1 MKRIL
6 LLFAIAAVSI
16 GAFALQPQCG
26 YRGFIEW
33 ENSTRRYL
41 QLMDPNKKE
50 LHTYSGVSTSH
61 GYQFNPNFYL
71 GAGLTVQRNNYFND
85 WILPVFLQVRTD
97 QKFGVFT
104 PFGDMRIGYSL
115 TDGGGIYFSPMV
127 GYRFNWGRKLG
138 INVGLGLTVKQVTY
152 DIYDLVYNENGYWMT
167 SVKTGKKGHY
177 TDTYFSFKIG
187 IDF

>member
-6 LLFAIAAVSI
+6 LLFAIAAVSL
-16 GAFALQPQCG
+16 GAFALQPQRG
-26 YRGFIEW
+26 YRGFVDW
-33 ENSTRRYL
+33 DNSIKRVEDFSGAYYTEYF
-41 QLMDPNKKE
+41 
-50 LHTYSGVSTSH
+50 TGVSTSH
-61 GYQFNPNFYL
+61 GYQFNPNFFL
-71 GAGLTVQRNNYFND
+71 GAGISAQIYNKYYTE
-85 WILPVFLQVRTD
+85 WILPAFIHIRTD

-138 INVGLGLTVKQVTY
+138 INVGLGLTVKQITY
-152 DIYDLVYNENGYWMT
+152 DIHDYGYDENGLLIFID
-167 SVKTGKKGHY
+167 TGKKGHHAF
-177 TDTYFSFKIG
+177 TYFALKVG